1 MRNTT
6 RLYFNIQWITH
17 ICGHDIALENP
28 STEKAIAAI
37 QRGIET
43 VEFKG

>member
-1 MRNTT
+1 MRNTR

-17 ICGHDIALENP
+17 ICGHDIALENVHI
-28 STEKAIAAI
+28 EKTIVTTHQSI
-37 QRGIET
+37 GT

>member
-17 ICGHDIALENP
+17 ICGPYIALENLYI
-28 STEKAIAAI
+28 EKTIAMTH
-37 QRGIET
+37 QGIGT